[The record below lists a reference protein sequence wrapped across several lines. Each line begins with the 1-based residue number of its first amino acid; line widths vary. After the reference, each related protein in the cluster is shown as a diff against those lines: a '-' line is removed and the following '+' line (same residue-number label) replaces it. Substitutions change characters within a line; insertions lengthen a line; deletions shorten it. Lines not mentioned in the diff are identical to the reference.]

1 MRAGLLRRVVDTVQ
15 RYRAVLGSDELVQS
29 RRSSL
34 AIYRNRVLVGPSP
47 WDTQRV
53 EGIREKAEDV
63 LGPIT
68 EVVPHALDSAIV
80 GDDTA
85 AVAVYESEDEL
96 LGLRGG
102 LPCTTLKWRTFCA
115 SSVVDAATARPFS
128 AEYP

>member
-1 MRAGLLRRVVDTVQ
+1 
-15 RYRAVLGSDELVQS
+15 
-29 RRSSL
+29 
-34 AIYRNRVLVGPSP
+34 
-47 WDTQRV
+47 
-53 EGIREKAEDV
+53 EGIREEAEDV

-68 EVVPHALDSAIV
+68 EVVSHALDSAIV

-102 LPCTTLKWRTFCA
+102 LSCTTSKWRTSSA
-115 SSVVDAATARPFS
+115 SLVVHAATARPSS

>member
-1 MRAGLLRRVVDTVQ
+1 M
-15 RYRAVLGSDELVQS
+15 
-29 RRSSL
+29 
-34 AIYRNRVLVGPSP
+34 LVGPSP

-53 EGIREKAEDV
+53 EGIGEKAEDV

-96 LGLRGG
+96 LGLLIDNSL
-102 LPCTTLKWRTFCA
+102 LPLQQRDLA
-115 SSVVDAATARPFS
+115 VMLAAGPMLWQ
-128 AEYP
+128 

>member
-1 MRAGLLRRVVDTVQ
+1 MSAGLLRRVVDTVQ

-53 EGIREKAEDV
+53 EGIGEKAEDV

-96 LGLRGG
+96 LGLMIDNSL
-102 LPCTTLKWRTFCA
+102 LPLQQRDLA
-115 SSVVDAATARPFS
+115 VMLAAGPMLWQ
-128 AEYP
+128 